1 MDSAELT
8 GVTAPPPVVAGGRG
22 PRPVRAS
29 RSFDFVRTIRG
40 YPAWLLILSGVVTI
54 AVLLPVVFLL
64 WQAAHAGWGTIWP
77 LIFRGLTWTLL
88 VNTVQLAVIVT
99 VCSAVLAFGAAW
111 LIERTDVPLRRFW
124 RAVVIL
130 PLAIPDFV
138 VGYTWS
144 TLSPAVH
151 GLFGASLVMTLGLYP
166 LVYLPVA
173 AALRR
178 ADATLYD
185 VARSLGC
192 GPLVAMRRTIL
203 PQIRAALLGG
213 SLLVLLGLLAE
224 YGAFEILRFQTF
236 TTEIFTEFNQGINP
250 AAASA
255 LSLVLV
261 LLSLLAVGGELMA
274 SRSLGLRAGRAAG
287 EVRRYRLGW
296 GVVPAL
302 LGLCALVG
310 LGVGVPLSTL
320 AYWLT
325 QPAEN
330 IGVQPIPLLG
340 AAGYTLEY
348 SALAAL
354 AATVAAFP
362 VAFLAV
368 RHPGR
373 LSRVLE
379 RLGYMVQGL
388 PGLVIALA
396 LTFFAVRLLFPLY
409 QSASLLVAAY
419 AVMFFPMALICL
431 RASLVQL
438 PRRLAD
444 TARSLG
450 CSPLRATL
458 RVTVPLAAPGIAA
471 SFALVF
477 LSAVTEL
484 TATLVLVPT
493 GVQTLA
499 TAFWAYQSEISYS
512 IASRYAALIVV
523 IAVIPGVFMSRW
535 LDPSR
540 SSSSAREFVLRR
552 RGGGR

>member
-1 MDSAELT
+1 
-8 GVTAPPPVVAGGRG
+8 
-22 PRPVRAS
+22 
-29 RSFDFVRTIRG
+29 
-40 YPAWLLILSGVVTI
+40 LLAGVVTA

-64 WQAAHAGWGTIWP
+64 WQAAHAGWGVIWP

-88 VNTVQLAVIVT
+88 LNTIQLALIVT
-99 VCSAVLAFGAAW
+99 VCSATIAVGAAW
-111 LIERTDVPLRRFW
+111 LIERTDLPLRRFW
-124 RAVVIL
+124 RTVVVL

-144 TLSPAVH
+144 SLTPAIH
-151 GLFGASLVMTLGLYP
+151 GLFGACLVMTLGLYP

-178 ADATLYD
+178 ADSALYE

-192 GPLVAMRRTIL
+192 GRFTALRRTIL

-213 SLLVLLGLLAE
+213 CLLVLLGLLAE

-236 TTEIFTEFNQGINP
+236 TTEIFTEFSLGINP

-261 LLSLLAVGGELMA
+261 LLSLLALGGEMA
-274 SRSLGLRAGRAAG
+274 ATRSVSLRQGRPSG
-287 EVRRYRLGW
+287 GVRRYRLGW
-296 GVVPAL
+296 GAL
-302 LGLCALVG
+302 PSLLSLLLLAG
-310 LGVGVPLSTL
+310 LGVGVPVSTL
-320 AYWLT
+320 IYWLT
-325 QPAEN
+325 QPADLT
-330 IGVQPIPLLG
+330 GVQAIPLLG
-340 AAGYTLEY
+340 AAGYTLAY
-348 SALAAL
+348 SALAAVV
-354 AATVAAFP
+354 ATVAAFP

-373 LSRVLE
+373 LSRLLE
-379 RLGYMVQGL
+379 RFGYLVQGL
-388 PGLVIALA
+388 PGLVIALS
-396 LTFFAVRLLFPLY
+396 LVFFAVRVLYPLY
-409 QSASLLVAAY
+409 QSAALLVIAY
-419 AVMFFPMALICL
+419 AVMFFPMALISL

-438 PRRLAD
+438 PRRLSD

-450 CSPLRATL
+450 CSPLRALL

-471 SFALVF
+471 SVALVF

-499 TAFWAYQSEISYS
+499 TAFWAYQSQVSYAT
-512 IASRYAALIVV
+512 ASRYAALIVV
-523 IAVIPGVFMSRW
+523 IAVIPGVFLSRW

-540 SSSSAREFVLRR
+540 SSN
-552 RGGGR
+552 GGRR

>member
-1 MDSAELT
+1 MKAAELT
-8 GVTAPPPVVAGGRG
+8 GQTAPPPVVAGDRG
-22 PRPVRAS
+22 QPAVRTR
-29 RSFDFVRTIRG
+29 RSFGFARTIRG
-40 YPAWLLILSGVVTI
+40 YPAPILLLAIAVTT
-54 AVLLPVVFLL
+54 AVLLPLVFLV
-64 WQAAHAGWGTIWP
+64 WQAAHAGWGSIWP
-77 LIFRGLTWTLL
+77 LMFRELTWTLL
-88 VNTVQLAVIVT
+88 RNTIQLAVIVT
-99 VCSAVLAFGAAW
+99 VCAAVIAAGAAW
-111 LIERTDVPLRRFW
+111 LIERTDVPLRRVW
-124 RAVVIL
+124 RAVVVL

-144 TLSPAVH
+144 SLSPAVH

-178 ADATLYD
+178 ADSSLYE

-192 GPLVAMRRTIL
+192 GRLTALRRAVL

-213 SLLVLLGLLAE
+213 CLMVLLALLAE

-236 TTEIFTEFNQGINP
+236 TTEIFTEFNLGIDT

-255 LSLVLV
+255 LALVLV
-261 LLSLLAVGGELMA
+261 VLSLLAVGGEMAA
-274 SRSLGLRAGRAAG
+274 SRSIGRAGRPSG
-287 EVRRYRLGW
+287 GVRRYRLGW
-296 GVVPAL
+296 GVLPAM

-310 LGVGVPLSTL
+310 LGVGVPVSTL

-325 QPAEN
+325 QPSDLV
-330 IGVQPIPLLG
+330 GVQPISLLG
-340 AAGYTLEY
+340 AAGYTLMY
-348 SALAAL
+348 SAFAA
-354 AATVAAFP
+354 AVATVAAFP

-368 RHPGR
+368 RHAGR

-379 RLGYMVQGL
+379 RLGYLVQGM

-396 LTFFAVRLLFPLY
+396 LGFFAVRLIYPLY
-409 QSASLLVAAY
+409 QSPTLLVLAY
-419 AVMFFPMALICL
+419 AVMFFPLALICL
-431 RASLVQL
+431 RGSLAQL
-438 PRRLAD
+438 PRRLSD

-450 CSPLRATL
+450 CSPLRAMM

-484 TATLVLVPT
+484 TATLLLVPT

-499 TAFWAYQSEISYS
+499 TSFWAYQTEQSYAT
-512 IASRYAALIVV
+512 ASRYAALIVV
-523 IAVIPGVFMSRW
+523 IAVIPGVFISRW
-535 LDPSR
+535 LDPGK
-540 SSSSAREFVLRR
+540 SSSRGLRLG
-552 RGGGR
+552 RGGRQ